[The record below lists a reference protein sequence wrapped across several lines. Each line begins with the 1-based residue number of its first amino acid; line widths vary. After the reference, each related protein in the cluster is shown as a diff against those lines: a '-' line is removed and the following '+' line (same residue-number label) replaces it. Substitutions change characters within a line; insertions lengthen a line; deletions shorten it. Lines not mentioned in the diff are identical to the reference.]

1 MVYGIVTIGPAGVG
15 KTTMCHALQIHGRM
29 HKRGIFVVNLDPA
42 ADILPYVPD
51 IDVRELIKVEDA
63 MREFGY
69 GPNGG
74 LIYCMEYLAMHME
87 WLEEKIAGFGEDD
100 TLLFDC
106 PGQIELYTHL
116 QAMPQLV
123 RSLQESCHVRL
134 CATFLIDAVSIDQPA
149 KFVAAALAG
158 LSAMLQLP
166 VPHVTVLSKSDAL
179 GDEEKLEAFL
189 NEGSAVLFVQ
199 NQNEIRDGGPHGQRV
214 ARPAPRGHLRRFG
227 RPRHAQ
233 LRAVHG
239 EGRGLRRARP
249 GLLRPPHH
257 VLGERRGQ
265 HPQGRRRGPGH
276 RRRGVL
282 TGHGVNLLTFLGSQA
297 WVLLV

>member
-1 MVYGIVTIGPAGVG
+1 MTIGPAGVG

-63 MREFGY
+63 MREFGH

-189 NEGSAVLFVQ
+189 DEGSAVLFVR
-199 NQNEIRDGGPHGQRV
+199 NQNEIRDT
-214 ARPAPRGHLRRFG
+214 
-227 RPRHAQ
+227 
-233 LRAVHG
+233 
-239 EGRGLRRARP
+239 EGRTANASHDRLHAAICGVLDDHAMLSFVP
-249 GLLRPPHH
+249 FTVKDEDCAAH
-257 VLGERRGQ
+257 VLAFCDHLTMYSENAEVNIPKDVDGD
-265 HPQGRRRGPGH
+265 PGIDAEACFP
-276 RRRGVL
+276 GM
-282 TGHGVNLLTFLGSQA
+282 G
-297 WVLLV
+297 

>member
-1 MVYGIVTIGPAGVG
+1 MTIGPAGVG

-63 MREFGY
+63 MREFGH

-189 NEGSAVLFVQ
+189 DEGSAVLFVR
-199 NQNEIRDGGPHGQRV
+199 NQNEIRD
-214 ARPAPRGHLRRFG
+214 A
-227 RPRHAQ
+227 
-233 LRAVHG
+233 
-239 EGRGLRRARP
+239 EGRTANASHDRLHAAICGVLDDHAMLSFVP
-249 GLLRPPHH
+249 FTVKDEDCAAH
-257 VLGERRGQ
+257 VLAFCDHLTMYSENAEVNIPKDVDGD
-265 HPQGRRRGPGH
+265 PGIDAEACFP
-276 RRRGVL
+276 GM
-282 TGHGVNLLTFLGSQA
+282 G
-297 WVLLV
+297 

>member
-1 MVYGIVTIGPAGVG
+1 VTIGPAGVG

-199 NQNEIRDGGPHGQRV
+199 NQNEIRD
-214 ARPAPRGHLRRFG
+214 A
-227 RPRHAQ
+227 
-233 LRAVHG
+233 
-239 EGRGLRRARP
+239 EGRTANASHDRLHAAICGVLDDHAMLSFVP
-249 GLLRPPHH
+249 FTVKDEDCAAH
-257 VLGERRGQ
+257 VLAFCDHLTMYSENAEVNIPKDVDGD
-265 HPQGRRRGPGH
+265 PGIDAEACLP
-276 RRRGVL
+276 GM
-282 TGHGVNLLTFLGSQA
+282 G
-297 WVLLV
+297 

>member
-1 MVYGIVTIGPAGVG
+1 MTIGPAGVG

-63 MREFGY
+63 MREFGH

-189 NEGSAVLFVQ
+189 DEGSAVLFVR
-199 NQNEIRDGGPHGQRV
+199 NQNEIRD
-214 ARPAPRGHLRRFG
+214 A
-227 RPRHAQ
+227 
-233 LRAVHG
+233 
-239 EGRGLRRARP
+239 EGRTANASHDRLHAAICGVLDDHAMLSFVP
-249 GLLRPPHH
+249 FTVKDEDCAAH
-257 VLGERRGQ
+257 VLAFCDHLTMYSENAEVNIPKDVDGDQCIDAEACF
-265 HPQGRRRGPGH
+265 PGM
-276 RRRGVL
+276 G
-282 TGHGVNLLTFLGSQA
+282 
-297 WVLLV
+297 

>member
-63 MREFGY
+63 MREFGH

-74 LIYCMEYLAMHME
+74 LIYCMEYLVMHME

-189 NEGSAVLFVQ
+189 DEGSAVLFVR
-199 NQNEIRDGGPHGQRV
+199 NQNEIRD
-214 ARPAPRGHLRRFG
+214 A
-227 RPRHAQ
+227 
-233 LRAVHG
+233 
-239 EGRGLRRARP
+239 EGRTANASHDRLHAAICGVLDDHAMLSFVP
-249 GLLRPPHH
+249 FTVKDEDCAAH
-257 VLGERRGQ
+257 VLAFCDHLTMYSENAEVNIPKDVDGD
-265 HPQGRRRGPGH
+265 PGIDAEACFP
-276 RRRGVL
+276 GM
-282 TGHGVNLLTFLGSQA
+282 G
-297 WVLLV
+297 